1 MGSCMGLTE
10 RKIFLRC
17 LNYFCEIGQ
26 LLFGL
31 NKPVMENCEVY
42 SKVQFRAYLCGKCVS
57 GTFYLVI
64 N

>member
-31 NKPVMENCEVY
+31 NKPVVENCEVY
-42 SKVQFRAYLCGKCVS
+42 SKV
-57 GTFYLVI
+57 
-64 N
+64 